1 MATHSLAVRNSI
13 ADHVVDL
20 LDAGSTN
27 PNGQLIFKTAASAEV
42 ATLEL
47 ANPAFGAA
55 VAGVA
60 TANTITDDTNATGG
74 TVATC
79 ELVDRDGNAVIL
91 GTVGTTGTDIIV
103 SSTTIPVGATITV
116 TNLTYTAPN

>member
-1 MATHSLAVRNSI
+1 MATHTTAIRNSI

-20 LDAGSTN
+20 IDGGTGNAT
-27 PNGQLIFKTAASAEV
+27 GQLIFRTSGSAEV
-42 ATLEL
+42 ATLNMS
-47 ANPAFGAA
+47 NPAFGSATG
-55 VAGVA
+55 GVA
-60 TANTITDDTNATGG
+60 TAAAITDDTNATGG

-79 ELVDRDGNAVIL
+79 ELVNRDGDVIVQ

>member
-1 MATHSLAVRNSI
+1 MATHLVAVRNDI
-13 ADHVVDL
+13 ANFVVDK
-20 LDAGSTN
+20 LDAGAGN
-27 PNGQLIFKTAASAEV
+27 PNGQLIFRTGGSAEV

-55 VAGVA
+55 AAGVA
-60 TANTITDDTNATGG
+60 TANAIADDTNATGG
-74 TVATC
+74 TVASC
-79 ELVDRDGNAVIL
+79 ELVDRDGNVIIQ
-91 GTVGTTGTDIIV
+91 GTVGTVGTDIIV